1 MQLIKYL
8 NAIEAVCDVAKFF
21 ESGRPPT
28 NCSLISLIPGSPQF
42 MHSHLVVPSDEPTPY
57 TNKNKPGP
65 KKMKTQPFQNN
76 VLALSHS
83 LSYLLP
89 NKIPYL
95 RLSFGSILRL
105 TLGSLPHDL

>member
-57 TNKNKPGP
+57 TNKNKSGP
-65 KKMKTQPFQNN
+65 KKNEDPTVSKLCT
-76 VLALSHS
+76 LSHS